1 MNNVV
6 YADPDDQLSAMCHRN
21 HVDRAYLYEQ
31 EIPDAEYEPVQE
43 EAKNGP
49 VIHIFEGSTKETP
62 TQKNKLVRNDSDGVE
77 VPSIRQVKRD
87 SDGVKVPSI
96 RQVKR
101 ILGALARGGAGVMF
115 LCGVADGL
123 IDTTYGLMLTI
134 ICIGWGLLHLLGVVA
149 HG

>member
-43 EAKNGP
+43 EAKSGP

-77 VPSIRQVKRD
+77 
-87 SDGVKVPSI
+87 VPSI

>member
-1 MNNVV
+1 MSKVM
-6 YADPDDQLSAMCHRN
+6 YTDPDDQLSAMCHRN

-31 EIPDAEYEPVQE
+31 AEVVPDAEYEPVQA
-43 EAKNGP
+43 EAKSGP
-49 VIHIFEGSTKETP
+49 VIHIFEGSKKEIAPQAFPSVTTP
-62 TQKNKLVRNDSDGVE
+62 ACELVCNDDKGLKVTTIQK
-77 VPSIRQVKRD
+77 VKR
-87 SDGVKVPSI
+87 V
-96 RQVKR
+96 
-101 ILGALARGGAGVMF
+101 LGALGRGGAGVLF

>member
-31 EIPDAEYEPVQE
+31 KIPDAEYEPVQE
-43 EAKNGP
+43 EAKSGP
-49 VIHIFEGSTKETP
+49 VIHIFEGSTEETP
-62 TQKNKLVRNDSDGVE
+62 TQKCELVRNDSDGVE
-77 VPSIRQVKRD
+77 
-87 SDGVKVPSI
+87 VPSI